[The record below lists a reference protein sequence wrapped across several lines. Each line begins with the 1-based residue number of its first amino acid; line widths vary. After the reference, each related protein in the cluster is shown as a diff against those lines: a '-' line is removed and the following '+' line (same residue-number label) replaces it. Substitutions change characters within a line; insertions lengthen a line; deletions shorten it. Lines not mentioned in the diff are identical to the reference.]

1 MKIELSLT
9 ELEVLSAAL
18 TRLKFDDVPPEPFFG
33 SPHLAAAHERILRS
47 LIEASREEGD
57 IGRAARWDK
66 WRGWQGREHE
76 RSLIRD
82 YVSNL
87 AVWNEWSD
95 EQKVEFLVV
104 CAAPF
109 TLSDAEL
116 NSLREE
122 TDSSAHWK
130 IKGQGG

>member
-1 MKIELSLT
+1 MKVELSLS

-33 SPHLAAAHERILRS
+33 SPHFAAAHGRILQS
-47 LIEASREEGD
+47 LIEASRAEGD
-57 IGRAARWDK
+57 VGRVARWEK
-66 WRGWQGREHE
+66 WRSWQGREHE

-87 AVWNEWSD
+87 AIWNEWSD
-95 EQKVEFLVV
+95 EQKIDFLAT

-109 TLSDAEL
+109 TPSDVEL
-116 NSLREE
+116 RSLREE
-122 TDSSAHWK
+122 IDSSTHRHHEY
-130 IKGQGG
+130 